1 MTLPNWT
8 PPQTKLRVYEAV
20 FFLNRSFE
28 AAINAVDRLER
39 LEFFASEYLPA
50 LKTQVEYLKAHANS
64 RLAEDLQEY
73 EEDEACRLDRINHER
88 QKELAD
94 PDDVFF
100 AARDRER
107 KSKRRSKS
115 CKAGWNGSGRN
126 ANPERRARRESSGLE
141 EMCGSRERSLRL
153 PLCSVFPCSGE

>member
-8 PPQTKLRVYEAV
+8 PPQTKFRLYEAV

-39 LEFFASEYLPA
+39 LEFFASDYLPA
-50 LKTQVEYLKAHANS
+50 LKTQVEYLRADANS

-73 EEDEACRLDRINHER
+73 EEDEAFRLDQIKHER
-88 QKELAD
+88 EKELAD

-100 AARDRER
+100 AARNREKEIKEKIKELQGGLARKRPKR
-107 KSKRRSKS
+107 KSRKARKKEKKR
-115 CKAGWNGSGRN
+115 A
-126 ANPERRARRESSGLE
+126 
-141 EMCGSRERSLRL
+141 
-153 PLCSVFPCSGE
+153 

>member
-8 PPQTKLRVYEAV
+8 PPQTKYRLYEAV

-39 LEFFASEYLPA
+39 LEFFTSDYLPA
-50 LKTQVEYLKAHANS
+50 LKTQVEYLRANANS

-73 EEDEACRLDRINHER
+73 EEDEAFRLDEIKREHE
-88 QKELAD
+88 KELAD

-100 AARDRER
+100 AARDREKEIKEKIKELQGGLARKRPKR
-107 KSKRRSKS
+107 KSRKNRKKAKKRD
-115 CKAGWNGSGRN
+115 
-126 ANPERRARRESSGLE
+126 
-141 EMCGSRERSLRL
+141 
-153 PLCSVFPCSGE
+153 